1 MEKDPKDFQVVE
13 KIGQYLELDF
23 ETLNQGLE
31 SQQQLAFKG
40 IKKLLGEVLM
50 DLKAITHE
58 DLMEAV
64 HLQRFAR
71 LKISELFGD
80 LNDEDLEH
88 LSELVQEQN
97 VSAGEIFINQDTFGD
112 CFYLMVTGKAQVFR
126 VGDYDEET
134 TIDIVGPGECIGEMG
149 YFSDGKRSASV
160 RALVDSQVIR
170 INYTELGKSF
180 EFAPTIAR
188 YFLNVLTGRLRES
201 SIRFQDTIQKSRVI
215 EKSLENLRDFLD
227 MSEILTLQTG
237 IEGLIDRTVLT
248 ASKVMNADRA
258 SLFLVDA
265 ASGELWSKVAE
276 GEESREIRIP
286 VGEGIA
292 GWVAKHDQVLNIQD
306 AYADSRFNPDVDKRT
321 GYLTKSILC
330 GPIKSLGGEVIGVIQ
345 VINKKGLAV
354 PGIEDEGFNASDE
367 ALFRA
372 FAYQTTIAV
381 ENFRL
386 YKKILSNH
394 AKMAILLDVAT
405 SLSQTLDLDTL
416 INNIINK
423 VTEILNAERSSLFLL
438 DHNSKE
444 LWSKVA
450 LGAEI
455 SEIRFPCTE
464 GLAGHVV
471 STGQVL
477 NIKDAYEDSRFNP
490 AVDKETGFRTKSVI
504 CSPLTNREEKFIG
517 VIQVINKKEGI
528 FDQEDENLLQALSSQ
543 TAVALENAQ
552 LYEMTLNM
560 KNYLESVQESISNS
574 IITLDNEYQVVT
586 ANRAAIVLFQKGSD
600 SILQEDFREILSDE
614 NLGVINRIDSVYA
627 SHNAIADYDVEM
639 VLGDNRKHSMNL
651 NFLPLLDHKSEYQGL
666 VLVFEDISREK
677 RMKSTLTRY
686 MAKDIVDKVL
696 DDPNK
701 QNLGGVSGKATILF
715 SDIRG
720 FTGLAETLTAE
731 QTVEILNQYFA
742 IMVDVIFQNKG
753 VLDKYIGD
761 AIMAVFGVP
770 YTQDDDAERAVMT
783 ALRMR
788 SVLENFNAHR
798 KDSGQKPIE
807 IGIGICTG
815 EVISGNIGSE
825 KRMDFTVIGDEVNI
839 SSRLEGLNKQYG
851 THILISDST
860 NQEIADKFVTRMI
873 DNLIVKG
880 KSQPVQI
887 FEVLG
892 DRDYMLSEAEACFCR
907 GMEHYYQKEFE
918 DACALFEKGAVD
930 DPACRTYLTRCRE
943 LKKNPPSPDW
953 NGIWVSLKK

>member
-1 MEKDPKDFQVVE
+1 
-13 KIGQYLELDF
+13 
-23 ETLNQGLE
+23 
-31 SQQQLAFKG
+31 
-40 IKKLLGEVLM
+40 
-50 DLKAITHE
+50 
-58 DLMEAV
+58 
-64 HLQRFAR
+64 
-71 LKISELFGD
+71 
-80 LNDEDLEH
+80 
-88 LSELVQEQN
+88 
-97 VSAGEIFINQDTFGD
+97 
-112 CFYLMVTGKAQVFR
+112 
-126 VGDYDEET
+126 
-134 TIDIVGPGECIGEMG
+134 
-149 YFSDGKRSASV
+149 
-160 RALVDSQVIR
+160 
-170 INYTELGKSF
+170 
-180 EFAPTIAR
+180 
-188 YFLNVLTGRLRES
+188 
-201 SIRFQDTIQKSRVI
+201 
-215 EKSLENLRDFLD
+215 
-227 MSEILTLQTG
+227 
-237 IEGLIDRTVLT
+237 
-248 ASKVMNADRA
+248 MNADRA

-286 VGEGIA
+286 LGEGIA
-292 GWVAKHDQVLNIQD
+292 GWVAKHDQLVNIKD
-306 AYADSRFNPDVDKRT
+306 AYSDSRFNPEVDKRT

-330 GPIKSLGGEVIGVIQ
+330 GPIKNLAGEVIGVIQ
-345 VINKKGLAV
+345 VINKESKAALDK
-354 PGIEDEGFNASDE
+354 EDEGFNQSDE

-372 FAYQTTIAV
+372 FTYQTTIAV

-438 DHNSKE
+438 DHNTNE

-450 LGAEI
+450 LEAEI

-477 NIKDAYEDSRFNP
+477 NIEDAYEDSRFNP

-504 CSPLTNREEKFIG
+504 CSPVINREEKIIG

-560 KNYLESVQESISNS
+560 KNYLESVQESITNS

-586 ANRAAIVLFQKGSD
+586 ANRAAIDLFQKGSD
-600 SILQEDFREILSDE
+600 SILQKDFREILSDE
-614 NLGVINRIDSVYA
+614 NQGVINSIDSVYT
-627 SHNAIADYDVEM
+627 SHNAVADYDVEM
-639 VLGDNRKHSMNL
+639 VLRNNRKHSLNL

-696 DDPNK
+696 DDPDK
-701 QNLGGVSGKATILF
+701 QVLGGVSGKATILF

-720 FTGLAETLTAE
+720 FTGIAETLSAE

-753 VLDKYIGD
+753 ILDKYIGD

-770 YTQDDDAERAVMT
+770 YPQDDDAERAVMT

-788 SVLENFNAHR
+788 SVLENFNVHR
-798 KDSGQKPIE
+798 KALGQKPIE

-839 SSRLEGLNKQYG
+839 SSRLESLNKQYG

-860 NQEIADKFVTRMI
+860 NLEIADKFVTRMI
-873 DNLIVKG
+873 DNLVVKG
-880 KSQPVQI
+880 RSQPVQI

-892 DRDYMLSEAEACFCR
+892 EKDYRLSRAEECFSKGLELYHR
-907 GMEHYYQKEFE
+907 QEFE
-918 DACALFEKGAVD
+918 DACVLFEKGAEE
-930 DPACRTYLTRCRE
+930 DPACHTYLTRCQE
-943 LKKNPPSPDW
+943 LKKRPPSSDW
-953 NGIWVSLKK
+953 DGIWISLKK